1 MSIDDALRRQG
12 IDILEAEQVELDGA
26 FEKQTTERAPTALEF
41 DKIEQTEDGAW
52 TKSKYTPKE
61 TFYDEDVV
69 PQKEKEIKNKA
80 DVLQRLCREVDNKV
94 MNFNNQINVKKQ
106 QIVNLSIEA
115 TNGNCNPGI
124 AQSTTGTPGQVG
136 YSTSFVSNTTVN
148 NDVEFVK
155 IYDKMAGPGYDSGA
169 QNPFDPDRTIHLD
182 SSYSGFGYKNVRDNK
197 EVKNSSNV
205 ATGSSVDGSGSFIGN
220 GRFDLTTTLASH
232 QAGVPLVGYTYN
244 GAGVAPATDTSVTP
258 ARCVAI
264 ASNID
269 TIYQEIIQLR
279 KERDSLR
286 GTLNEVKK
294 NKSEKEL
301 THWGMQNTKTEST
314 RRRTSNNRAIEALK
328 VLDTEED
335 VTALPEG
342 LMLDLDASNN
352 SSYFGTG
359 TIWYD
364 LAESTDVAGNDAD
377 LVGISTF
384 IESTVSVLQNH
395 FQLDGDDDHINFEA
409 PNIDA
414 NTTTVTV
421 EVLAQI
427 HIDTQIENT
436 DGYMIFG
443 WDEYSVWTGPVIG
456 NGTQIALGFNTGNG
470 DLYGLTRE
478 RVGQL
483 GINKDDGPAN
493 PDRDSSPG
501 QWTHYIFEMR
511 KDVSYTNNK
520 IYINGNLQ
528 SALEVVRAGNGED
541 ESERNFNPAN
551 YGQGRISGRR
561 FDTLYRIPMEISLFR
576 VYNKVLT
583 QEEVTE
589 RYDAVGGRFVN

>member
-1 MSIDDALRRQG
+1 MAIDDALRRQG

-41 DKIEQTEDGAW
+41 DKIEQTEDGTW
-52 TKSKYTPKE
+52 SKSKYTPKE
-61 TFYDEDVV
+61 TFYDEDVISD
-69 PQKEKEIKNKA
+69 KETEIENKA
-80 DVLQRLCREVDNKV
+80 EVLQRLCREVDNKV

-106 QIVNLSIEA
+106 LIVTLSTEA

-124 AQSTTGTPGQVG
+124 AQSTTGTPGAVG
-136 YSTSFVSNTTVN
+136 YTTSLSNNITVN

-169 QNPFDPDRTIHLD
+169 QNPFDPDRTIHLN
-182 SSYSGFGYKNVRDNK
+182 SSYSGFGYKNVRDNV
-197 EVKNSSNV
+197 EFRNTSNV
-205 ATGSSVDGSGSFIGN
+205 ATGVKTDGSGSFIGN
-220 GRFDLTTTLASH
+220 GRFDLTTTVVSH

-244 GAGVAPATDTSVTP
+244 GAGVAPATDTSVT
-258 ARCVAI
+258 ASRCVAI
-264 ASNID
+264 ASSID
-269 TIYQEIIQLR
+269 TIYQEIIQIR
-279 KERDSLR
+279 KDRDSLR

-314 RRRTSNNRAIEALK
+314 RRRTSNQRAIEALK

-335 VTALPEG
+335 TTALPEG
-342 LMLDLDASNN
+342 LVLDLDASNN

-384 IESTVSVLQNH
+384 IESTVTVLQNH
-395 FQLDGDDDHINFEA
+395 FQLDGDDDHVNFEA

-421 EVLAQI
+421 EVLAQV
-427 HIDTQIENT
+427 HIDTQIEDTN
-436 DGYMIFG
+436 GYMIFG

-470 DLYGLTRE
+470 DLYGLTKE
-478 RVGQL
+478 RVGKL

-493 PDRDSSPG
+493 PDSDSSPG

-528 SALEVVRAGNGED
+528 SALEVVRAGNGEN
-541 ESERNFNPAN
+541 SAERNFNPAN
-551 YGQGRISGRR
+551 YGQGRISGWRSN
-561 FDTLYRIPMEISLFR
+561 TQYRIPMEISLFR
-576 VYNKVLT
+576 VYNKALT

-589 RYDAVGGRFVN
+589 RYDAVGGRFIN

>member
-576 VYNKVLT
+576 VYNKALT

>member
-80 DVLQRLCREVDNKV
+80 DVLQRLCRVVDNKV